1 MKQGGGILALNR
13 RIKDVI
19 NLAEIRQLAIEQLLT
34 FGVVIPFD
42 NKIHLFHGRMSDK
55 DEKFVVKTNF
65 NNAGQTPDHYNV
77 NAIPGM
83 HASTFFIAEK
93 YAQRRTSDFY
103 SKQTKLPAN
112 LPSDKVYEIVGKSNN
127 LMFIDVC
134 KFLQIEELEPYLS
147 NIYKIPQEQIEQLKK
162 NILSTANQQKMQQV
176 WSTLISTFTIPQLMP
191 NLFNNEASS
200 KIFKDL
206 NKICLE
212 KQKLNQPAVV
222 TDNECEKYIAKRSKD
237 NIPSQLIEDI
247 CGSINVYYML
257 KQQGGIATLVSKLQ
271 SDFNFTDNCTLNLN
285 LFKSF
290 LTQLNIIGFHQ
301 KIWFSEIVDEKNFD
315 DYFIFD
321 TSKINTKQMVKKQ
334 QKTNSAQTDAQ
345 VLSKKL

>member
-1 MKQGGGILALNR
+1 
-13 RIKDVI
+13 
-19 NLAEIRQLAIEQLLT
+19 
-34 FGVVIPFD
+34 
-42 NKIHLFHGRMSDK
+42 
-55 DEKFVVKTNF
+55 
-65 NNAGQTPDHYNV
+65 
-77 NAIPGM
+77 
-83 HASTFFIAEK
+83 
-93 YAQRRTSDFY
+93 
-103 SKQTKLPAN
+103 
-112 LPSDKVYEIVGKSNN
+112 
-127 LMFIDVC
+127 
-134 KFLQIEELEPYLS
+134 
-147 NIYKIPQEQIEQLKK
+147 
-162 NILSTANQQKMQQV
+162 MQQA

-212 KQKLNQPAVV
+212 KQKLNQTAVV

-237 NIPSQLIEDI
+237 NISSQLIEDI

-257 KQQGGIATLVSKLQ
+257 KQQGDIATLVSKLQ